1 MHKYYS
7 VEQFLEM
14 QDKCKNKVKKIVEE
28 ILIEKKGVVGI
39 DFEKDVY
46 RRIGIIYRSSTEDEK
61 ILIDDIIQDV
71 KCMINNLREG
81 KVF

>member
-14 QDKCKNKVKKIVEE
+14 QDKCKEKVKKIVEE
-28 ILIEKKGVVGI
+28 ILIEKKGLVNI

-46 RRIGIIYRSSTEDEK
+46 RRIGVIYRSSTEDEK
-61 ILIDDIIQDV
+61 ILIDDVIKEV
-71 KCMINNLREG
+71 RCMIVKLREG
-81 KVF
+81 RVF